1 MENVHKSRK
10 DFDTSEDPI
19 QALWNKRGE
28 ENTEDLP
35 DQVQKEL
42 ENFKL
47 LNFIDGS
54 HDVLDVGCGNGLTP
68 YLIADH
74 AKSVHGQEYAPV
86 VFRKAKKNVADN
98 LEYSQGDVR
107 EMKFEDASFDRVYSQ
122 RVLINLNSK
131 EEQLLAMKEVSRVL
145 RPEGLFLMLETSKEG
160 IESISKFRQKVGLSE
175 IKPPWHNLPID
186 ESWVIENAKEFFIL
200 KETVYF
206 GTYFFLT
213 RLINPLLAAPEQP
226 SYDSKLN
233 KVAQQLSLNA
243 PEITEEMSQIKIF
256 VLEKK

>member
-10 DFDTSEDPI
+10 DFDNTEDPI

-42 ENFKL
+42 ENLKL
-47 LNFIDGS
+47 FDFIDSS

-68 YLIADH
+68 HRIAER
-74 AKSVHGQEYAPV
+74 AKSIHGQEYAPV
-86 VFRKAKKNVADN
+86 LLEKARQNTADN
-98 LEYSQGDVR
+98 LTFSQGDVR
-107 EMKFEDASFDRVYSQ
+107 KMEFEDASFDRVYSQ
-122 RVLINLNSK
+122 RVLINLNSR
-131 EEQLLAMKEVSRVL
+131 EEQLLAMKEVHRVL
-145 RPEGLFLMLETSKEG
+145 RLGGVFLMLETSKEG
-160 IESISKFRQKVGLSE
+160 MESISKYRKSVGLSE
-175 IKPPWHNLPID
+175 INPPWHNLPID
-186 ESWVIENAKEFFIL
+186 ESWVIKNAMDFFDL
-200 KETVYF
+200 KDTVHF

-226 SYDSKLN
+226 SYNSKLN
-233 KVAQQLSLNA
+233 QIAQEVALKI